1 MAKRGGGAAR
11 GTAPAVP
18 KFDAMPQ
25 TPTGGMLSAQ
35 RPHATQQDSRRSPRR
50 PLSSFLYK
58 CPGLATWDE
67 TLMPSGRD
75 TLRGCRA
82 ADTSRQKAS
91 RRSPERASDTERR
104 RVGPSTIPLFLLPRS
119 HPSSRAPG
127 RAADGAAR
135 PPTRT
140 LPRLCVGSRN
150 ALRKARAGQ
159 FTVKRAPPMPAPH
172 ALVSSPCQKK
182 PLWCPSRAAAG
193 ARTALHCALARLG
206 RASSKCPK
214 PGGARRQAE
223 TESPAPR
230 LPLRQARNML
240 HSSSSKAWRARGT
253 PNTRTRT
260 HKQTWRRARR
270 PAGALALAAWR
281 RARGRPGG
289 RVSRHCGQNAAA
301 KRPRTGTQAGGWP

>member
-1 MAKRGGGAAR
+1 
-11 GTAPAVP
+11 
-18 KFDAMPQ
+18 
-25 TPTGGMLSAQ
+25 
-35 RPHATQQDSRRSPRR
+35 
-50 PLSSFLYK
+50 
-58 CPGLATWDE
+58 
-67 TLMPSGRD
+67 MPSGRD

-260 HKQTWRRARR
+260 HKQTWRRALGGGLVGI
-270 PAGALALAAWR
+270 AGKTLLQND
-281 RARGRPGG
+281 RARGRKRAGGPRGG
-289 RVSRHCGQNAAA
+289 RAGRREANRLGPARARRAFHSR
-301 KRPRTGTQAGGWP
+301 PGTRRATHNKHG